1 MQSKSSS
8 DINQEQIEQLEYAQK
23 RINQKKNLYYNFV
36 LFLFASVICL
46 TPDHIFSIF
55 DNVYFLNYS
64 WSFWIIFIWFFALL
78 FHVFNVYVTNKF
90 INNSWVKKQKA
101 KLINLQKMKI
111 ENCYQ
116 MRGLCVDDSFQNRGI
131 GKKLVKKVEEKL
143 KKLKIDNVW
152 MNARES
158 AIQFYLNLNYTNTN
172 IKYSIGQI
180 GLHFLMYKKL

>member
-1 MQSKSSS
+1 MNLTIKLIKS
-8 DINQEQIEQLEYAQK
+8 NEL
-23 RINQKKNLYYNFV
+23 
-36 LFLFASVICL
+36 LFLRSKIL
-46 TPDHIFSIF
+46 RNNF
-55 DNVYFLNYS
+55 DPNKCKFVGDDFTDTYHLGAFNLNN
-64 WSFWIIFIWFFALL
+64 L
-78 FHVFNVYVTNKF
+78 VGGVTL
-90 INNSWVKKQKA
+90 INNKCE
-101 KLINLQKMKI
+101 KMEIK
-111 ENCYQ
+111 NCYQ

>member
-1 MQSKSSS
+1 
-8 DINQEQIEQLEYAQK
+8 
-23 RINQKKNLYYNFV
+23 
-36 LFLFASVICL
+36 
-46 TPDHIFSIF
+46 
-55 DNVYFLNYS
+55 
-64 WSFWIIFIWFFALL
+64 
-78 FHVFNVYVTNKF
+78 
-90 INNSWVKKQKA
+90 
-101 KLINLQKMKI
+101 MKI

>member
-1 MQSKSSS
+1 MIKS
-8 DINQEQIEQLEYAQK
+8 NEL
-23 RINQKKNLYYNFV
+23 
-36 LFLFASVICL
+36 LFLRSKILRNDLDPYKCRFLGDDFIDTYHLGAFNL
-46 TPDHIFSIF
+46 
-55 DNVYFLNYS
+55 DNLVGG
-64 WSFWIIFIWFFALL
+64 
-78 FHVFNVYVTNKF
+78 VTL
-90 INNSWVKKQKA
+90 INNKCE
-101 KLINLQKMKI
+101 KMEIK
-111 ENCYQ
+111 NCYQ

-143 KKLKIDNVW
+143 KKLKIDNIW

>member
-1 MQSKSSS
+1 MIKS
-8 DINQEQIEQLEYAQK
+8 NEL
-23 RINQKKNLYYNFV
+23 
-36 LFLFASVICL
+36 LFLRSKILRNDLDPNKCR
-46 TPDHIFSIF
+46 
-55 DNVYFLNYS
+55 FLRDDFKDTYHLG
-64 WSFWIIFIWFFALL
+64 A
-78 FHVFNVYVTNKF
+78 FNLNNLVGGVTL
-90 INNSWVKKQKA
+90 INNKCE
-101 KLINLQKMKI
+101 KMEIK
-111 ENCYQ
+111 NCYQ

-143 KKLKIDNVW
+143 KKLKIDNIW

>member
-1 MQSKSSS
+1 MGDDFIDS
-8 DINQEQIEQLEYAQK
+8 YHFGAY
-23 RINQKKNLYYNFV
+23 NLNSLV
-36 LFLFASVICL
+36 GG
-46 TPDHIFSIF
+46 
-55 DNVYFLNYS
+55 
-64 WSFWIIFIWFFALL
+64 
-78 FHVFNVYVTNKF
+78 VTI
-90 INNSWVKKQKA
+90 INNKCK
-101 KLINLQKMKI
+101 KMKI

>member
-1 MQSKSSS
+1 MNLTIKLIKS
-8 DINQEQIEQLEYAQK
+8 NEL
-23 RINQKKNLYYNFV
+23 
-36 LFLFASVICL
+36 LFLRSKILRNNIDPNDCRFQG
-46 TPDHIFSIF
+46 
-55 DNVYFLNYS
+55 DNDLDSYHLGA
-64 WSFWIIFIWFFALL
+64 FIS
-78 FHVFNVYVTNKF
+78 NKLVGAVSL
-90 INNSWVKKQKA
+90 INNKCE
-101 KLINLQKMKI
+101 KMKI

>member
-1 MQSKSSS
+1 MG
-8 DINQEQIEQLEYAQK
+8 D
-23 RINQKKNLYYNFV
+23 
-36 LFLFASVICL
+36 
-46 TPDHIFSIF
+46 D
-55 DNVYFLNYS
+55 
-64 WSFWIIFIWFFALL
+64 FIDSYHFGA
-78 FHVFNVYVTNKF
+78 FNSNSLVGGVTI
-90 INNSWVKKQKA
+90 INNKCE
-101 KLINLQKMKI
+101 KMKI
-111 ENCYQ
+111 KNCYQ

>member
-1 MQSKSSS
+1 MNLTIKLIKS
-8 DINQEQIEQLEYAQK
+8 NEL
-23 RINQKKNLYYNFV
+23 
-36 LFLFASVICL
+36 LFLRSKIL
-46 TPDHIFSIF
+46 R
-55 DNVYFLNYS
+55 NNLNPNKCR
-64 WSFWIIFIWFFALL
+64 FVGDDFIDTYHLGA
-78 FHVFNVYVTNKF
+78 FNSNSLVGGVTL
-90 INNSWVKKQKA
+90 INNQCE
-101 KLINLQKMKI
+101 KMKI

>member
-1 MQSKSSS
+1 MNLTIKLIKS
-8 DINQEQIEQLEYAQK
+8 NEL
-23 RINQKKNLYYNFV
+23 
-36 LFLFASVICL
+36 LFLRSKILRNNINPNDCRFQG
-46 TPDHIFSIF
+46 
-55 DNVYFLNYS
+55 DNDLDSYHLGA
-64 WSFWIIFIWFFALL
+64 FIS
-78 FHVFNVYVTNKF
+78 NKLVGAVSL
-90 INNSWVKKQKA
+90 INNKCE
-101 KLINLQKMKI
+101 KMKI

-158 AIQFYLNLNYTNTN
+158 AIQFYLNLNYTNTS